1 MYTEELKAIEVLLN
15 YALLRNG
22 LSEIITEEFVSPSD
36 FTRAKM
42 NIFNL
47 ISIHIIASSENL
59 PNIDYDKFLKDGR
72 CELYSKSI
80 KSVYYE
86 LNKILTSKEIVS
98 EIVLAL
104 KHNGYSFDGQSN
116 IVIKTRYVTATITKE
131 WLCRLSELC
140 RQTNFRRIFLYNKN
154 HENDITDEKS
164 LLNYLYHTKTYHI
177 SLSSDTGV
185 NLRGIY
191 NNAGYLT
198 RNLLSSKKKV
208 KVEDIREA
216 FTSSVGTSINSRVEK
231 YTIPSYT
238 YILKKANKA
247 GDAFYSKPLSLQKEY
262 ISKWLLEMEVSN
274 NKAIEELRKLVL
286 YTKPD
291 SSYREVSEKVDMS
304 NAILGLFNTFIRLLR
319 DSEIDLFD
327 ISISKIKLKKF
338 INDKTLEY
346 YEELRSIIKEINS
359 LEDEDDKEDSI
370 TNSISKRLQKINN
383 TASAEGSI
391 DEELSVLTQEFE
403 IFKNRQRN
411 KDELGNRRNTIQN
424 IIHYNHE
431 HSLEE
436 IAFDNEKIIGL
447 ILNAISSGRIYF
459 DDNRRDRIVIECFDK
474 ELGLVTFKA
483 DIKLSDFLTL
493 VEDINYS
500 VAHKEE
506 QSLLAA

>member
-1 MYTEELKAIEVLLN
+1 MYTEELKAIEALLN
-15 YALLRNG
+15 YCLLRNG
-22 LSEIITEEFVSPSD
+22 LKEIVEEEFVTPSD

-47 ISIHIIASSENL
+47 ISIHMITSADKL

-72 CELYSKSI
+72 CDLYSKSI

-86 LNKILTSKEIVS
+86 LNKILSSREIVE
-98 EIVLAL
+98 EIIKAL
-104 KHNGYSFDGQSN
+104 KHNDFSFDSQSN
-116 IVIKTRYVTATITKE
+116 IIIKTHSIAATITKE
-131 WLCRLSELC
+131 WLCRLGELC
-140 RQTNFRRIFLYNKN
+140 RQTNFRRIYLYNKN
-154 HENDITDEKS
+154 YENDITDEKS

-177 SLSSDTGV
+177 SLSSDSGV

-198 RNLLSSKKKV
+198 RSLLTSKKKV
-208 KVEDIREA
+208 KIEDFREA
-216 FTSSVGTSINSRVEK
+216 FTSSVGSGISSSVEK

-247 GDAFYSKPLSLQKEY
+247 GDAFYTKPLSLQQEY

-286 YTKPD
+286 YTKPT

-304 NAILGLFNTFIRLLR
+304 NAILGLFNTFIHLLK

-338 INDKTLEY
+338 INDKTLDY
-346 YEELRSIIKEINS
+346 YEELRAIIKEINS
-359 LEDEDDKEDSI
+359 LEDEDDKDDSI
-370 TNSISKRLQKINN
+370 TNSISQRLQRIN
-383 TASAEGSI
+383 AEAAAEGSI
-391 DEELSVLTQEFE
+391 DEELSILTQEFE
-403 IFKNRQRN
+403 LFKSRQKN

-436 IAFDNEKIIGL
+436 IAFDNERIISL
-447 ILNAISSGRIYF
+447 IINAISNGRVYF
-459 DDNRRDRIVIECFDK
+459 DDNRRDRIVIESFDK
-474 ELGLVTFKA
+474 KLGLVTFKA

-500 VAHKEE
+500 LANQEE
-506 QSLLAA
+506 EFSLAA